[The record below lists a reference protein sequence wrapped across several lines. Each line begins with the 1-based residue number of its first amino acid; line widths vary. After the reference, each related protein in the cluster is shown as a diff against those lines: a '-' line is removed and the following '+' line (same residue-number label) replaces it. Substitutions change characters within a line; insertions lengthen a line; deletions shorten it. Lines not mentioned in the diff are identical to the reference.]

1 MKKWIIAIV
10 VCMSGL
16 HPIFAQSIE
25 MAFALP
31 AQQDQLSNNTAKI
44 LRSKLLPAMTE
55 NGIETVETSC
65 IAVRPEISFANRQ
78 VAEGGMKNIVTSD
91 ILFNFTCT
99 NLITG
104 TTFAN
109 CVISIRGEGYSDDD
123 AIKNAM
129 AKISPQN
136 QQLAAFIVTSKS
148 KILDYYQQNLNAII
162 SRARTFASI
171 QQYGEGLALL
181 FSCPSTVAGYGK
193 VNDEIVS
200 IYRQYQTRECE
211 YILQKARTE
220 YANGNYE
227 DAANWL
233 CQMDMT
239 STCGTEAKQLCQKI
253 KLSRDEEAK
262 RIINII
268 EKQKQREAE
277 TEKERI
283 KAARDIAVAYCKQR
297 TNIAFIW

>member
-1 MKKWIIAIV
+1 MKAWILTMVI
-10 VCMSGL
+10 CFSSL
-16 HPIFAQSIE
+16 SPILAQGIE
-25 MAFALP
+25 IAFAVP
-31 AQQDQLSNNTAKI
+31 AQHDQLSNNTAKI

-65 IAVRPEISFANRQ
+65 IAVKPEISFANRQ

-109 CVISIRGEGYSDDD
+109 CVISVRGEGYNDDD
-123 AIKNAM
+123 VIKNAL
-129 AKISPQN
+129 AKISPQD
-136 QQLAAFIVTSKS
+136 QQLAAFIITSKN
-148 KILDYYQQNLNAII
+148 KILNYYQQNLGAII
-162 SRARTFASI
+162 SRAHTFANI
-171 QQYGEGLALL
+171 QQYGEGLGLL
-181 FSCPSTVAGYGK
+181 FSCPSTIPGYAK

-200 IYRQYQTRECE
+200 IYRQYQKHECE
-211 YILQKARTE
+211 NLLQKARAE

-227 DAANWL
+227 DAAHWL
-233 CQMDMT
+233 RQMDMT
-239 STCGTEAKQLCQKI
+239 STCSPEAKQLCQKI

-262 RIINII
+262 RIINMI
-268 EKQKQREAE
+268 EKQYQREAE

-283 KAARDIAVAYCKQR
+283 KAARDIAVAYYKQR
-297 TNIAFIW
+297 TNIAFVW